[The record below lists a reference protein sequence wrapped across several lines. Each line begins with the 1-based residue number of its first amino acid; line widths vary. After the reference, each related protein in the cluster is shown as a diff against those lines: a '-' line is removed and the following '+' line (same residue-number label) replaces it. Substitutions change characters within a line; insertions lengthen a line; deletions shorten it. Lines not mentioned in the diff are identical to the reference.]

1 MSYTVG
7 MDGPLTLERLLLDP
21 RLAVF
26 TLYSDTP
33 DPGPPPSW
41 VLEVSGPGDA
51 GEVRAGDIV
60 VSGKLGGGEDVRL
73 FCERIRAGG
82 ACALAVPGES
92 PGDSR
97 GMAVICYPPWLPRH
111 EAAGSLA
118 RALWPFAGES
128 GSISAGEFGTAAPS
142 APSETSRLRILSI
155 RNGSGK
161 PPAPEHEL
169 NGLLERRLP
178 RGVAI
183 RRRSPGGS
191 GEPYLILRVSETV
204 GPGEFRSALRE
215 AAREYRWAI
224 GVSDG
229 FPLNAPSE
237 EYALQAREAA
247 VLGMAL
253 FGPGHV
259 SFYENLYLYK
269 AFIGDG
275 RPDLLLTFSRD
286 TLNRLRDWDACH
298 GSELLPTLE
307 TYFEMDRNAGRTAE
321 RLGIHRHTLRQRL
334 ERIEEATECPVR
346 GEGAMRYELIL
357 AYKHLSKLKL

>member
-1 MSYTVG
+1 
-7 MDGPLTLERLLLDP
+7 MDGPRTLERLLLDP
-21 RLAVF
+21 RLAGF
-26 TLYSDTP
+26 TLSSDTA
-33 DPGPPPSW
+33 DPCPPPSW
-41 VLEVSGPGDA
+41 VLEVAGPEDA

-60 VSGKLGGGEDVRL
+60 VSGIPGDPEETRR

-82 ACALAVPGES
+82 ACALAVPGEV
-92 PGDSR
+92 PQESR
-97 GMAVICYPPWLPRH
+97 GMPIIRYPAWLPRH

-118 RALWPFAGES
+118 RAVWTFS
-128 GSISAGEFGTAAPS
+128 GCAIPADRRGTFRQGAVPAA
-142 APSETSRLRILSI
+142 ADEACRFRVLSI
-155 RNGSGK
+155 RVKAGGSADAECG
-161 PPAPEHEL
+161 
-169 NGLLERRLP
+169 GILERVLP
-178 RGVAI
+178 GGAEIRGLRDGSSGDTCLVLRI
-183 RRRSPGGS
+183 SESLSPG
-191 GEPYLILRVSETV
+191 ELRS
-204 GPGEFRSALRE
+204 SLRD
-215 AAREYRWAI
+215 AARRHGWAI
-224 GVSDG
+224 GVSEA
-229 FPLNAPSE
+229 FPASSPAS
-237 EYALQAREAA
+237 EYAPKAREAA

-286 TLNRLRDWDACH
+286 TLNRLRDWDECH
-298 GSELLPTLE
+298 GSELLSTLE

-357 AYKHLSKLKL
+357 AYKHLSKIKL